1 METASLQLKKKGSWW
16 PKLIIAAFVSFGSF
30 IGYMVY
36 QAMQTDVDLVSADY
50 YEKEIAYQQHIDQ
63 VKATQG
69 LSEQVL
75 INQASTAQTIS
86 LVFPQSLTPAKVQGT
101 IHFFRP
107 SAAKLDFEIPLQL
120 NSDRQQHISTT
131 ELAKGLW
138 RVQINWQVAG
148 QSYFNQKDITI
159 E

>member
-1 METASLQLKKKGSWW
+1 METTSLQLKKQGSWW
-16 PKLIIAAFVSFGSF
+16 PRLIIAAFVLFAAF
-30 IGYMVY
+30 IGSMVY

-63 VKATQG
+63 VKATQR

-75 INQASTAQTIS
+75 INQASVAQTIS
-86 LVFPQSLTPAKVQGT
+86 LVFPEKLTPIDVQGT
-101 IHFFRP
+101 IYFFRP
-107 SAAKLDFEIPLQL
+107 SDAKLDFEVPLQL
-120 NSDRQQHISTT
+120 NIYNQQHIATT
-131 ELAKGLW
+131 ELTKGLW

>member
-16 PKLIIAAFVSFGSF
+16 PKLIIAAFVMFGAF

-50 YEKEIAYQQHIDQ
+50 YKKEIAYQQHIDQ

-75 INQASTAQTIS
+75 INQASAAQTIS
-86 LVFPQSLTPAKVQGT
+86 LVFPEGLTPVEVQGT
-101 IHFFRP
+101 VNFFRP
-107 SAAKLDFEIPLQL
+107 SDAKLDYEVPLQL
-120 NSDRQQHISTT
+120 NIDNQQHISTAKM
-131 ELAKGLW
+131 AKGFW
-138 RVQINWQVAG
+138 RVQINWQVAD
-148 QSYFNQKDITI
+148 QSYFNQKDIRI